1 MNESGKWIL
10 EDGFYLHVNT
20 AENHLYALTH
30 LVQLLKESENDTQL
44 LIEMSKNLYDYYK
57 SARHTNSLEGIEVR
71 VSEVWFTIWEIKDAN
86 TGEVLAHSY
95 F

>member
-30 LVQLLKESENDTQL
+30 LVQLFKESENATQL
-44 LIEMSKNLYDYYK
+44 LVEMSRNLYDYYT
-57 SARHTNSLEGIEVR
+57 SVRHNNSLEGIEVR
-71 VSEVWFTIWEIKDAN
+71 VSEVWFIIWEIKDAN
-86 TGEVLAHSY
+86 TGEVIAHSY